1 VVDVPPHCGA
11 AIREGDPAQS
21 SGTVLASS
29 RCVAN
34 PALPFLGADGAVP
47 PSIEPRATVSGV
59 HSLAPAGA
67 RILIVDDNP
76 RVRRSTAAA
85 LSRIGFHV
93 MTAEDGAPA
102 IQLAESTPPDLALVD
117 FEMPTPGIVVVRRLK
132 ELYGSAVWVAV
143 LSGEDAGEM
152 RNACFDAGADDV
164 IAKPAPIPEL
174 HRRMVA
180 AARTQRA
187 FVESRVARERTDRLL
202 AYGAEAA
209 AMLAHDLNN
218 GLAVAL
224 CNMDYLESTAT
235 GLDQDQ
241 TQALT
246 STRNA
251 LRRMSGLV
259 ANFVDIARFEDA
271 AVKPH
276 CTLNHVKGLLDEVV
290 EVHAVGCKVQ
300 VSVECDPELIGWFD
314 VALIERV
321 LHNLVGNAMRYCQAN
336 GQIRIFATRPDPA
349 DVHSVEIGVFNNG
362 PSVPIEVENN
372 LFGKYSKGSN
382 GKRGFG
388 LYFCRLACEAH
399 NGRIVYGGRSDGP
412 TFFVRLPGRG

>member
-1 VVDVPPHCGA
+1 MTWRGTQLATRRVVATPEIPEPRLSGPIIA
-11 AIREGDPAQS
+11 AP
-21 SGTVLASS
+21 SGT
-29 RCVAN
+29 
-34 PALPFLGADGAVP
+34 
-47 PSIEPRATVSGV
+47 
-59 HSLAPAGA
+59 

-85 LSRIGFHV
+85 LSRIGFHI

-102 IQLAESTPPDLALVD
+102 IALAENTPPDLALVD
-117 FEMPTPGIVVVRRLK
+117 FEMPTPGLVVVRRLK

-143 LSGEDAGEM
+143 LSGEDGDEM
-152 RNACFDAGADDV
+152 RSACFDAGADDV
-164 IAKPAPIPEL
+164 LLKPATIPEL

-187 FVESRVARERTDRLL
+187 FVDARVARERTDRLL

-224 CNMDYLESTAT
+224 CNMDFLEQTTT
-235 GLDQDQ
+235 GLDGEQ

-271 AVKPH
+271 AVKPQ
-276 CTLNHVKGLLDEVV
+276 CTINTVRGLLDSVI
-290 EVHAVGCKVQ
+290 EVHAVGCKVAI
-300 VSVECDPELIGWFD
+300 SIDCPADLTGYFD
-314 VALIERV
+314 LALVERV
-321 LHNLVGNAMRYCQAN
+321 LHNLVGNAIRYCKTN
-336 GQIRIFATRPDPA
+336 GEIRLTAQRLDPA
-349 DVHSVEIGVFNNG
+349 DPHSIEIGVFNNG
-362 PSVPIEVENN
+362 PVIPPEVGDN
-372 LFGKYSKGSN
+372 LFGKYARGTN

-399 NGRIVYGGRSDGP
+399 NGRIMYRGKSDGP
-412 TFFVRLPGRG
+412 TFFIRLPGRS

>member
-1 VVDVPPHCGA
+1 MTPWLAEVAG
-11 AIREGDPAQS
+11 IS
-21 SGTVLASS
+21 SARPGTNLATS
-29 RCVAN
+29 RRVAN
-34 PALPFLGADGAVP
+34 PALPLSPEP
-47 PSIEPRATVSGV
+47 PESRVTVSGTHSLSGS
-59 HSLAPAGA
+59 HSLAPTGA

-102 IQLAESTPPDLALVD
+102 IALAETTPPDLALVD
-117 FEMPTPGIVVVRRLK
+117 FEMPTPGIVVVKRLK
-132 ELYGSAVWVAV
+132 ELYGAAVWVAV
-143 LSGEDAGEM
+143 LSGEDGDEM
-152 RNACFDAGADDV
+152 RSACFDAGADDV

-187 FVESRVARERTDRLL
+187 FVDSRVARERTDRLL

-224 CNMDYLESTAT
+224 CNMDYLESTAM

-241 TQALT
+241 SQALT

-276 CTLNHVKGLLDEVV
+276 CTASAIRSLLETVV
-290 EVHAVGCKVQ
+290 EVHAVGCKVR
-300 VSVECDPELIGWFD
+300 VTIDCEPDLTGYFD
-314 VALIERV
+314 VALVERV
-321 LHNLVGNAMRYCQAN
+321 LHNLVGNAMRYCPAA
-336 GQIRIFATRPDPA
+336 GEIRISAQRFDAVDPQA
-349 DVHSVEIGVFNNG
+349 IEITVFNNG
-362 PSVPIEVENN
+362 PVIPAELENN
-372 LFGKYSKGSN
+372 LFGKYAKGTN

-399 NGRIVYGGRSDGP
+399 NGRIMYRGKSDGSS
-412 TFFVRLPGRG
+412 FVIRLPGRG